1 MKLIDPAATKRA
13 KAYEMWTKSPMP
25 MVTLFKTYD
34 VTPLVRFGRRHKMKF
49 NMLMCWCIGRAAA
62 SDDLFKIVVADN
74 GFELYDKIAV
84 NIVVPTA
91 EGGIT
96 TCDIPYTPD
105 LAEFNRRYLENTAE
119 AYRTCADV
127 LSPDHAIIGASS
139 LAKHYIDGAV
149 NQYSGIYKNVFM
161 AWGRYR
167 KRFPFRNT
175 LPVSMQFHHAHMDGN
190 DACEFLDR
198 LQDEIRNVKKNA
210 RG

>member
-49 NMLMCWCIGRAAA
+49 NMLLCWCIGRAAA

-105 LAEFNRRYLENTAE
+105 LAEFNRHYLETWV
-119 AYRTCADV
+119 R
-127 LSPDHAIIGASS
+127 I
-139 LAKHYIDGAV
+139 
-149 NQYSGIYKNVFM
+149 
-161 AWGRYR
+161 
-167 KRFPFRNT
+167 
-175 LPVSMQFHHAHMDGN
+175 
-190 DACEFLDR
+190 
-198 LQDEIRNVKKNA
+198 
-210 RG
+210 